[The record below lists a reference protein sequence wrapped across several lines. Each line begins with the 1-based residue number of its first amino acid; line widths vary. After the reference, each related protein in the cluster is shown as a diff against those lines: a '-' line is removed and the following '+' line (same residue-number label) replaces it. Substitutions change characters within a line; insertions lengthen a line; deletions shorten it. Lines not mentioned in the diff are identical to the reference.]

1 MLRRDQTG
9 CLIWPSN
16 QQKWWEVPQTIE
28 PQLFCDTIIKYTN
41 ILIYGTFAHFHW
53 HRTMLT
59 CIPKTHANRIQHGL
73 CLILFP
79 LNFRRRLKNV
89 DTVCIIESLK
99 IHFRKEL
106 HKHQIFFCP
115 VYNGALA
122 HLLGRTCIQL
132 FVCLFSFLFVCSF
145 SLSITLT

>member
-1 MLRRDQTG
+1 MQTEFR
-9 CLIWPSN
+9 WPLPHIVSF
-16 QQKWWEVPQTIE
+16 K
-28 PQLFCDTIIKYTN
+28 FK
-41 ILIYGTFAHFHW
+41 
-53 HRTMLT
+53 RS
-59 CIPKTHANRIQHGL
+59 
-73 CLILFP
+73 
-79 LNFRRRLKNV
+79 LKNV

-145 SLSITLT
+145 SLKYYLNLEEKLELFVYYNWIQA

>member
-1 MLRRDQTG
+1 ML
-9 CLIWPSN
+9 I
-16 QQKWWEVPQTIE
+16 
-28 PQLFCDTIIKYTN
+28 
-41 ILIYGTFAHFHW
+41 
-53 HRTMLT
+53 

-79 LNFRRRLKNV
+79 LNFRWRLKSV

-106 HKHQIFFCP
+106 HKHQISFSL

-132 FVCLFSFLFVCSF
+132 FVCFFFFFVFFGFVCSF
-145 SLSITLT
+145 SLKYYLNLKEKLEVFVYHNWIQV